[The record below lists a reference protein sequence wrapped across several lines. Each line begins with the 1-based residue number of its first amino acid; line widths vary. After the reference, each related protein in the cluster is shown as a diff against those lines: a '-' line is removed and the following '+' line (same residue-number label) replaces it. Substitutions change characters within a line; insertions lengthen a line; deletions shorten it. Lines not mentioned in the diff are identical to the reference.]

1 MEEGISKEQYP
12 ITIIDEKGE
21 AKARFIPADLKE
33 SFEKKFGEKPPTQTE
48 FDAWTKEIKSPSS
61 TPSEGYKFS
70 PKLKKDLHDYLNSKP
85 MMEVEGIITL
95 MFETEQ
101 PDPYYTLE
109 GIQML
114 TKYLQ
119 EKCPRVE
126 AKPFLTRMANKEL
139 EKYAFTPAN
148 KPSQN
153 GKEEKKA

>member
-1 MEEGISKEQYP
+1 MEEGILKEQHP
-12 ITIIDEKGE
+12 VIVLNEKGE
-21 AKARFIPADLKE
+21 AQAKFIPSDLKE
-33 SFEKKFGEKPPTQTE
+33 SFDKKFGEKPPSKAD
-48 FDAWTKEIKSPSS
+48 FDAWVKEVKMPSL
-61 TPSEGYKFS
+61 TPAEGYKLS
-70 PKLKKDLHDYLNSKP
+70 PKLKKDLHTYLNTKP

-95 MFETEQ
+95 MFETDQ

-148 KPSQN
+148 KPSEN
-153 GKEEKKA
+153 GQEKK